1 MASEGAQ
8 GGDGASRLRPA
19 IGELII
25 AVGVVLLAAVILG
38 QTAIIPVSPIYAKV
52 GPTVVPYITALG
64 LAGLGLSLLYA
75 AMKGGWQPEEE
86 KETVPD
92 RAALLWVV
100 AGLALNVS
108 LITYG
113 GFTIASVVL
122 FICVARGFGSKA
134 ILRDAGIGAAFALI
148 AYFGFAQT
156 LSINIGA
163 GILENALNSLF
174 GLEQGG

>member
-1 MASEGAQ
+1 MNFERGHWSQPESTASPGVSGTDSGRTSRAGAVHFLFTSAAHTRT
-8 GGDGASRLRPA
+8 DTRR
-19 IGELII
+19 
-25 AVGVVLLAAVILG
+25 VV
-38 QTAIIPVSPIYAKV
+38 
-52 GPTVVPYITALG
+52 LG
-64 LAGLGLSLLYA
+64 LAALGLSLLYA
-75 AMKGGWQPEEE
+75 ALKGGWQPDEE

-92 RAALLWVV
+92 RPALLWVV
-100 AGLALNVS
+100 AGLALNVL

-156 LSINIGA
+156 LGINIGA
-163 GILENALNSLF
+163 GLIENALNSLF
-174 GLEQGG
+174 GLDPGS

>member
-1 MASEGAQ
+1 MASGGAQ
-8 GGDGASRLRPA
+8 GGDGVSRLRPA
-19 IGELII
+19 VGELII
-25 AVGVVLLAAVILG
+25 AIGVLLLAAVIVW
-38 QTAIIPVSPIYAKV
+38 QTATIPVSPVYAKV

-64 LAGLGLSLLYA
+64 LVGLGLLLLYA
-75 AMKGGWQPEEE
+75 ALKGGWQPDEE

-92 RAALLWVV
+92 RPALLWVV
-100 AGLALNVS
+100 AGLALNVL

>member
-1 MASEGAQ
+1 MASGGAQ
-8 GGDGASRLRPA
+8 GGDGVSRLRPA
-19 IGELII
+19 VGELII
-25 AVGVVLLAAVILG
+25 AIGVLLLAAVIVW
-38 QTAIIPVSPIYAKV
+38 QTATIPVSPIYAKV

-64 LAGLGLSLLYA
+64 LVGLGLLLLYA
-75 AMKGGWQPEEE
+75 ALKGGWQPDEE

-92 RAALLWVV
+92 RPALLWVV
-100 AGLALNVS
+100 AGLAFNVL

>member
-1 MASEGAQ
+1 MASGGAQ
-8 GGDGASRLRPA
+8 GGDGVSRLRPA
-19 IGELII
+19 VGELII
-25 AVGVVLLAAVILG
+25 AIGVLLLAAVIVW
-38 QTAIIPVSPIYAKV
+38 QTATIPVSPIYAKV

-64 LAGLGLSLLYA
+64 LVGLGLLLLYA
-75 AMKGGWQPEEE
+75 ALKGGWQPDEE

-92 RAALLWVV
+92 RPALLWVV
-100 AGLALNVS
+100 AGLALNVL